1 MFGLGPTEILLMVTV
16 SILLLVPFVAGIA
29 IIVSVFKYYTG
40 KREAKLE
47 ARIEE
52 LEKRLGEQQR
62 K

>member
-1 MFGLGPTEILLMVTV
+1 MFGLGPTEILLMVIV